1 MNIENGWVFYTADF
15 SLLASAKRDTGYV
28 TLCRCKEDMKKFNQ
42 LTQED
47 QDKCPLFV
55 VGQGATFE
63 DAIISANLAASHT
76 QPIPSTLLE
85 H

>member
-1 MNIENGWVFYTADF
+1 
-15 SLLASAKRDTGYV
+15 
-28 TLCRCKEDMKKFNQ
+28 MKKFNQ